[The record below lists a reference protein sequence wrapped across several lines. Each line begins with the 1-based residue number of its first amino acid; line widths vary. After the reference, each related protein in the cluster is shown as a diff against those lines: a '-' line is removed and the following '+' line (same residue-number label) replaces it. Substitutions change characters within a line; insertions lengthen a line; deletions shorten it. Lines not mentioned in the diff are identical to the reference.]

1 MLAYNCKGLDNFNF
15 NIMGRKIFVSYKY
28 ADRHVQHL
36 PNTINTTA
44 RDYVDRLQD
53 LIEETDNIYQGEDDG
68 EDMSSLEDATIGS
81 KLGDKIFDSSVTL
94 VLISKGMREE
104 NKPEKDQWIPWEISY
119 SLKEQS
125 RQGER
130 SRTNAVLAVVLP
142 DENERYD
149 YFITDNRCG
158 NCCCRTLNTSFLFE
172 ILQENMFNIKN
183 PTLLECNKN
192 SKVYTGE
199 SSFIKSVKWKD
210 INNKESFNKYL
221 DIAIEIRN
229 HINDYD
235 IRKNI
240 K

>member
-1 MLAYNCKGLDNFNF
+1 MVIAKLLLKHITHPKLNK
-15 NIMGRKIFVSYKY
+15 MGRKIFVSYKY
-28 ADRHVQHL
+28 SDDKVWPLSNHGK
-36 PNTINTTA
+36 TTV
-44 RDYVDRLQD
+44 RDYVDKLQD
-53 LIEETDNIYQGEDDG
+53 LIEETDNINKGEDDG

-130 SRTNAVLAVVLP
+130 SKTNAVLAVVLP
-142 DENERYD
+142 DEKGSYD
-149 YFITDNRCG
+149 YFITDNY
-158 NCCCRTLNTSFLFE
+158 CCRTLHTDFLFE
-172 ILQENMFNIKN
+172 ILRNNMFNEKKPNNYQCPICRNVHYK
-183 PTLLECNKN
+183 
-192 SKVYTGE
+192 GE
-199 SSFIKSVKWKD
+199 SSFIKSVKWED
-210 INNKESFNKYL
+210 INNKKSFNKYL
-221 DIAIEIRN
+221 DIAIDIRK
-229 HINDYD
+229 HINDYE

>member
-1 MLAYNCKGLDNFNF
+1 
-15 NIMGRKIFVSYKY
+15 MGRKIFVSYKY

-36 PNTINTTA
+36 PNTVNTTV

-53 LIEETDNIYQGEDDG
+53 LIEETDNIYQGEDDN
-68 EDMSSLEDATIGS
+68 EPMTSLEDTTIAS
-81 KLGDKIFDSSVTL
+81 KLGDKIFYSSVTI
-94 VLISKGMREE
+94 VLISKGMKE

-119 SLKEQS
+119 SLKDQS
-125 RQGER
+125 RQGGR
-130 SRTNAVLAVVLP
+130 SKTNAVLAVVLP
-142 DENERYD
+142 DENGRYD
-149 YFITDNRCG
+149 YFITDNRCD
-158 NCCCRTLNTSFLFE
+158 NCSCRTLKIPFLFK
-172 ILQENMFNIKN
+172 IIQENMFNIKN

-210 INNKESFNKYL
+210 IKNKESFNKYL

>member
-1 MLAYNCKGLDNFNF
+1 
-15 NIMGRKIFVSYKY
+15 MGRKIFVSYKY

-68 EDMSSLEDATIGS
+68 EDMSSLADATIGS

-94 VLISKGMREE
+94 VLISKGMRE

-125 RQGER
+125 RQEGR
-130 SRTNAVLAVVLP
+130 SKTNAVLAVVLP
-142 DENERYD
+142 DEKGNYD
-149 YFITDNRCG
+149 YFITDNY
-158 NCCCRTLNTSFLFE
+158 CCRTLHTDFLFE
-172 ILQENMFNIKN
+172 ILRNYMFNEKKPNNYQCPICRNVHYK
-183 PTLLECNKN
+183 
-192 SKVYTGE
+192 GE
-199 SSFIKSVKWKD
+199 SSFIKSVKWED
-210 INNKESFNKYL
+210 INNKASFNKYL
-221 DIAIEIRN
+221 KIAIGIRN
-229 HINDYD
+229 HINEYE